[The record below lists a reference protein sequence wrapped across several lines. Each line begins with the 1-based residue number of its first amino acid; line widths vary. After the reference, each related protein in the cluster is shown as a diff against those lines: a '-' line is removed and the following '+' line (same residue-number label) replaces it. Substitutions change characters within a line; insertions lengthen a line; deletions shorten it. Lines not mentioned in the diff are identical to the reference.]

1 MKDRI
6 KELRKNK
13 KLTQAE
19 FGKRIGVK
27 GNTITTYE
35 NGSRVPSEAVIKSIC
50 RVFNVNEEWLRT
62 GQGDPYIQLSRDE
75 ELAQFFGEVMKG
87 EDPDF
92 RRRLLSVM
100 SRLTTDEWALLE
112 RMAWKLVDELQQDT
126 GQEGN
131 ASGGEEGKKSRPPVR
146 GRAPADHLIPRTNR

>member
-19 FGKRIGVK
+19 FGERIGVK

-50 RVFNVNEEWLRT
+50 RVFNVNEDWLRT
-62 GQGDPYIQLSRDE
+62 GRGDPYIQLSRDE
-75 ELAQFFGEVMKG
+75 ELAQFFGDVMKG

-112 RMAWKLVDELQQDT
+112 RMAWKLVDELRQDT
-126 GQEGN
+126 GQE
-131 ASGGEEGKKSRPPVR
+131 ASSEEGKKNPGPP
-146 GRAPADHLIPRTNR
+146 

>member
-50 RVFNVNEEWLRT
+50 RVFNVNEDWLRT

-75 ELAQFFGEVMKG
+75 ELAEFFGNVMKG

-112 RMAWKLVDELQQDT
+112 QMAWKLVDELQQEQT
-126 GQEGN
+126 GREED
-131 ASGGEEGKKSRPPVR
+131 ASDGEEGKKNSGPP
-146 GRAPADHLIPRTNR
+146 

>member
-50 RVFNVNEEWLRT
+50 RVFNVNEDWLRT

-75 ELAQFFGEVMKG
+75 ELAEFFGNVMKG

-112 RMAWKLVDELQQDT
+112 QMAWKLVDELQQDT
-126 GQEGN
+126 GQE
-131 ASGGEEGKKSRPPVR
+131 ASSEEGKKNPGPP
-146 GRAPADHLIPRTNR
+146 

>member
-19 FGKRIGVK
+19 FGERIGVK

-50 RVFNVNEEWLRT
+50 RVFNVNEDWLRT
-62 GQGDPYIQLSRDE
+62 GRGDPYIQLSRDE
-75 ELAQFFGEVMKG
+75 ELAQFFGDVMKG

-112 RMAWKLVDELQQDT
+112 QMAWKLVDELQQEQT
-126 GQEGN
+126 GQEED
-131 ASGGEEGKKSRPPVR
+131 ASDGEEGKKNPGPP
-146 GRAPADHLIPRTNR
+146 

>member
-1 MKDRI
+1 METMADRI
-6 KELRKNK
+6 SKVIRDKEKTKTAFSDRINVS
-13 KLTQAE
+13 QA
-19 FGKRIGVK
+19 FVSQMCSGLK
-27 GNTITTYE
+27 
-35 NGSRVPSEAVIKSIC
+35 VPSDRTIADIC
-50 RVFNVNEEWLRT
+50 REFDVNEDWLRT

-112 RMAWKLVDELQQDT
+112 QMAWKLVDELRQDS
-126 GQEGN
+126 GQE
-131 ASGGEEGKKSRPPVR
+131 ASSEEGKKNPGPP
-146 GRAPADHLIPRTNR
+146 

>member
-62 GQGDPYIQLSRDE
+62 GQGDPDIQLSRDE
-75 ELAQFFGEVMKG
+75 ALAQFFGEVMQG

-112 RMAWKLVDELQQDT
+112 QMAWKLVDELQQEQP
-126 GQEGN
+126 GQDA
-131 ASGGEEGKKSRPPVR
+131 ASSEEGKKNPGPP
-146 GRAPADHLIPRTNR
+146 

>member
-6 KELRKNK
+6 KELRKNE

-50 RVFNVNEEWLRT
+50 RVFNVNEGWLRT
-62 GQGDPYIQLSRDE
+62 GQGDPYVQLSRDE
-75 ELAQFFGEVMKG
+75 ELAQFFGDVMKG
-87 EDPDF
+87 ENPDF

-112 RMAWKLVDELQQDT
+112 KMAWKLVDELQQDA
-126 GQEGN
+126 GQDS
-131 ASGGEEGKKSRPPVR
+131 AFSEEGKKNPGPP
-146 GRAPADHLIPRTNR
+146 

>member
-1 MKDRI
+1 METMADRI
-6 KELRKNK
+6 SKVIRDKEKTKTAFSNRINVS
-13 KLTQAE
+13 QA
-19 FGKRIGVK
+19 FVSQMCSGLK
-27 GNTITTYE
+27 
-35 NGSRVPSEAVIKSIC
+35 VPSDRTIADIC
-50 RVFNVNEEWLRT
+50 REYDVNEEWLRT

-75 ELAQFFGEVMKG
+75 ELAQFFGNVMKG

-126 GQEGN
+126 GQEED
-131 ASGGEEGKKSRPPVR
+131 ASGGEESKKNPGPP
-146 GRAPADHLIPRTNR
+146 

>member
-1 MKDRI
+1 METIAERISWLISDKGYTKTAFAKKINVSQPFISQVVTGAASPSDR
-6 KELRKNK
+6 
-13 KLTQAE
+13 
-19 FGKRIGVK
+19 
-27 GNTITTYE
+27 TI
-35 NGSRVPSEAVIKSIC
+35 ADIC
-50 RVFNVNEEWLRT
+50 REYDVNEDWLRT

-75 ELAQFFGEVMKG
+75 ALAQFFGDVMKG

-126 GQEGN
+126 GQEGP
-131 ASGGEEGKKSRPPVR
+131 SPEEGKKNTGPP
-146 GRAPADHLIPRTNR
+146 